1 MPIANYRE
9 ARPRTPEEV
18 ALLPYSPEIVD
29 AAKRRGVSQAVH
41 FTTLKGVVGVLA
53 SRFVK
58 SRARLPDDEHL
69 EYVYQPNALFRKD
82 AEWLDYV
89 NLSVERIND
98 WMFST
103 SVRWHAHD
111 GNPWVILSFDPQILA
126 HPGVVFTT
134 TNNIYPACLR
144 SEGLTGLCQMFADVV
159 FGRYDRR
166 HDRKDKMAAW
176 PTDRQAEVL
185 YPSELSCDYL
195 QRITVQTEDAVD
207 TIHGIF
213 GGLPH
218 SREVPVIHDPE
229 AFR

>member
-1 MPIANYRE
+1 MPPANYRE
-9 ARPRTPEEV
+9 ARPRTPEE
-18 ALLPYSPEIVD
+18 
-29 AAKRRGVSQAVH
+29 AARLQHCPGVTDTATERGITQAVH
-41 FTTLKGVVGVLA
+41 FTTLKGVIGAIA
-53 SRFVK
+53 SGFVK
-58 SRARLPDDEHL
+58 SRARLPYDKHL

-82 AEWLDYV
+82 TEWLDYV

-111 GNPWVILSFDPQILA
+111 GNPWVVLSFDPQILA

-134 TNNIYPACLR
+134 TNNIYPACHR
-144 SEGLTGLCQMFADVV
+144 AEGLTGFNQMFAEVV
-159 FGRYDRR
+159 FGRYNSR
-166 HDRKDKMAAW
+166 HDRRDKIPAW

-185 YPSELSCDYL
+185 YPGELSCDYL

-207 TIHGIF
+207 TIHGMF